1 MADKIRGITIELNG
15 DSTGLMKAIKG
26 TNAELKKTQSSLK
39 DVNKL
44 LKFDPGNTALLAQ
57 KQDYLRKA
65 IDETSKKLEQEKK
78 VLEELKNSGDTSE
91 TTEQQRALERQIAE
105 TESRLKSLTD
115 EAKQFGSVSAQQ
127 FKQAGEKLKDVG
139 KNVQEVGANLTKY
152 VTVPLT
158 AVGAASIA
166 AFNEVDQG
174 VDIIIQKTG
183 ASGEALESMK
193 QSMEEIATTIPAG
206 FDQAGA
212 AVGEVN
218 TRFGLMGDELTDLS
232 SKFIQFSE
240 LNGTDVSGSIDKV
253 QASMAAFGLDA
264 SEAGNVLDILNKA
277 GQDTGVSMDTLAAA
291 MTSNATTLQEAGFTF
306 EQSAGFIANL
316 NKNGMDTGAVMSGLQ
331 KALKNATKE
340 GKPLDKA
347 LADLQKSLKDAKSET
362 EAMQIATEL
371 FGAKAGP
378 QMVQAL
384 QEGRISLDA
393 SANSIENWGN
403 SVEDTFN
410 ATLDAPDKLKVTFN
424 ELKLVGADLGGTLLE
439 MVVPALQKL
448 SEIVHAAREAWN
460 GLDEGQ
466 KQMIITIG
474 LVAAAIGPIVTT
486 IGGLIIGIGQLIV
499 SIGTIQGALA
509 VVAPAVGA
517 AVAAFGPFIA
527 IGAAVVAA
535 GIAIYKNWDTIK
547 AKAAELNDAIKNKF
561 EEIKNAV
568 QEDWEAVKQKT
579 SEVWD
584 NVKQKSA
591 ETWDAVKQKVSEA
604 GQVMLTDVNKSLSDI
619 QAAYESHGGGISGA
633 AAAIMTGVEGAF
645 QTGYDTLNTLTNGKL
660 GEIVSA
666 FNEKTGG
673 LLDKAKEVWEGIKAT
688 VQAGVDKLKE
698 IMNFEWKLPEL
709 KLPHFRVSGE
719 FSLNPPSVPSFSI
732 EWYAKAMRNGMILN
746 NAAIFGAMNGK
757 LLGAGEA
764 GSETVVGTQS
774 LMNMIKSAV
783 GETINYGG
791 VNIVVYGAPG
801 QDVEELAD
809 IISDRIN
816 AQVTSRKAV
825 FA

>member
-39 DVNKL
+39 DVSKL
-44 LKFDPGNTALLAQ
+44 LKFDPGNTALLTQ
-57 KQDYLRKA
+57 KQDYLKKA
-65 IDETSKKLEQEKK
+65 VDETSKKLEQEKK
-78 VLEELKNSGDTSE
+78 VLEELKSAGDTSD

-105 TESRLKSLTD
+105 TEQRLESLKN
-115 EAKQFGSVSAQQ
+115 EAKEFGSVASQQ
-127 FKQAGEKLKDVG
+127 FKVAGEKLKEVG
-139 KNVQEVGANLTKY
+139 KNVQDVGTNLTKY
-152 VTVPLT
+152 VTAPLA

-166 AFNEVDQG
+166 AFNEVDAG
-174 VDIIIQKTG
+174 LDTIIQKTG
-183 ASGEALESMK
+183 ASGETLDSMQK
-193 QSMEEIATTIPAG
+193 SMETIATTIPTG

-232 SKFIQFSE
+232 SKFIQFAE

-253 QASMAAFGLDA
+253 QSSMAAFGMDA
-264 SEAGNVLDILNKA
+264 SQAGNVLDILNKA
-277 GQDTGVSMDTLAAA
+277 GQDTGISMDALASAL
-291 MTSNATTLQEAGFTF
+291 TSNSTTLKEAGFTF

-316 NKNGMDTGAVMSGLQ
+316 NKNGLDTGAVMSGLQ

-347 LADLQKSLKDAKSET
+347 LADLQKSLKNAKNQT

-378 QMVQAL
+378 EMVKAL

-393 SANSIENWGN
+393 SANSIENWGD
-403 SVEDTFN
+403 SVENTFN

-460 GLDEGQ
+460 GLDDSQ
-466 KQMIITIG
+466 KKIIITVAG
-474 LVAAAIGPIVTT
+474 VAAAIGPVLT
-486 IGGLIIGIGQLIV
+486 IIGTVITTVGTLVAGIGSV
-499 SIGTIQGALA
+499 IGVMAGI
-509 VVAPAVGA
+509 APAVGA
-517 AVAAFGPFIA
+517 AVVAFGPFIA
-527 IGAAVVAA
+527 AGAAIVAA

-547 AKAAELNDAIKNKF
+547 AKAAELNDAIKEKF
-561 EEIKNAV
+561 EEIKTTV
-568 QEDWEAVKQKT
+568 HDKWEEVKQKT
-579 SEVWD
+579 SE
-584 NVKQKSA
+584 
-591 ETWDAVKQKVSEA
+591 TWDAIKQKTSEA
-604 GQVMLTDVNKSLSDI
+604 GKVMLTDVNKSLSDI

-633 AAAIMTGVEGAF
+633 AAAIMTAVEGAF
-645 QTGYDTLNTLTNGKL
+645 TTGYDVLNTLTEGKF
-660 GEIVSA
+660 GEIVNT

-673 LLDKAKEVWEGIKAT
+673 LLTKAKEVWDGIKEV
-688 VQAGVDKLKE
+688 VQTGIDKLKDM
-698 IMNFEWKLPEL
+698 MNFEWKLPEI
-709 KLPHFRVSGE
+709 KLPHFHISGE
-719 FSLNPPSVPSFSI
+719 FSLNPPSTPSISI
-732 EWYAKAMRNGMILN
+732 DWYSKAMKNGMILN
-746 NAAIFGAMNGK
+746 DPTIFGMMNGR

-774 LMNMIKSAV
+774 LMNMIRSAV
-783 GETINYGG
+783 GETVNYGD
-791 VNIVVYGAPG
+791 VNITVYGAPG

-816 AQVTSRKAV
+816 AQVASRKAV

>member
-26 TNAELKKTQSSLK
+26 TNTELKKTQSALK

-78 VLEELKNSGDTSE
+78 VLEELKGAGDTSD

-105 TESRLKSLTD
+105 TEQRLESLKNQ
-115 EAKQFGSVSAQQ
+115 AKEFGSVAAQQ
-127 FKQAGEKLKDVG
+127 FKQAGEKLKEVG
-139 KNVQEVGANLTKY
+139 KNVQEVGTNLTKY
-152 VTVPLT
+152 VTTPLV

-166 AFNEVDQG
+166 AFNEVDTG
-174 VDIIIQKTG
+174 IDTIIQKTG
-183 ASGEALESMK
+183 ASGEALDSMQK
-193 QSMEEIATTIPAG
+193 SMETIATTIPTG

-218 TRFGLMGDELTDLS
+218 TRFGLMGDELTELS
-232 SKFIQFSE
+232 SKFIQFAE

-253 QASMAAFGLDA
+253 QSSMAAFGMDA
-264 SEAGNVLDILNKA
+264 TEAGNVLDILNKA
-277 GQDTGVSMDTLAAA
+277 GQDTGISMDTLASALTA
-291 MTSNATTLQEAGFTF
+291 NATTLQEAGFSF

-316 NKNGMDTGAVMSGLQ
+316 NKNGLDSSAVMSGLQ
-331 KALKNATKE
+331 KAMKNATKE

-347 LADLQKSLKDAKSET
+347 LADLQKSLKNAKSET
-362 EAMQIATEL
+362 EAMQLATEL

-378 QMVQAL
+378 QMVKAL

-393 SANSIENWGN
+393 SANSIENWGD
-403 SVEDTFN
+403 SVETTFD

-466 KQMIITIG
+466 KQMIITIAA
-474 LVAAAIGPIVTT
+474 VVAAIGPVVT
-486 IGGLIIGIGQLIV
+486 IIGTVITTVGTLSAGIGAV
-499 SIGTIQGALA
+499 IGVLA
-509 VVAPAVGA
+509 GIAPAVGA
-517 AVAAFGPFIA
+517 AVVAFGPFIA
-527 IGAAVVAA
+527 AGAAIVAA

-547 AKAAELNDAIKNKF
+547 EKADELNDAIKEKF
-561 EEIKNAV
+561 EEIKTTV
-568 QEDWEAVKQKT
+568 HDKWEEVKQKT
-579 SEVWD
+579 SE
-584 NVKQKSA
+584 
-591 ETWDAVKQKVSEA
+591 TWDAIKQKTSEA
-604 GQVMLTDVNKSLSDI
+604 GKVMLTDVNKSLSDI

-633 AAAIMTGVEGAF
+633 AAAIMTAVEGAF
-645 QTGYDTLNTLTNGKL
+645 TTGYDVLNTLTEGKF
-660 GEIVSA
+660 GEIVNT

-673 LLDKAKEVWEGIKAT
+673 LLTKAKEVWDGIKET
-688 VQAGVDKLKE
+688 VQTGIDKLKD
-698 IMNFEWKLPEL
+698 IMNFEWELPKI
-709 KLPHFRVSGE
+709 KLPHFKISGE
-719 FSLNPPSVPSFSI
+719 FSLNPPSVPTFGV
-732 EWYAKAMRNGMILN
+732 EWYAKAMKNGMILN
-746 NAAIFGAMNGK
+746 DPTIFGMMNGR

-783 GETINYGG
+783 GETISYGDI
-791 VNIVVYGAPG
+791 NITVYGAPG

-816 AQVTSRKAV
+816 AQVASRKAV

>member
-1 MADKIRGITIELNG
+1 MADKIRGITIELDG
-15 DSTGLMKAIKG
+15 DTTGLMKAIKG

-44 LKFDPGNTALLAQ
+44 LKLDPGNTNLLAQ

-78 VLEELKNSGDTSE
+78 VLEELKGAGDTSE

-105 TESRLKSLTD
+105 TEQRLESLTN
-115 EAKQFGSVSAQQ
+115 EAREFGSVSAQQ
-127 FKQAGEKLKDVG
+127 FKLAGEKIK
-139 KNVQEVGANLTKY
+139 EVGANVQHVGENMTKY
-152 VTVPLT
+152 VTVPLA
-158 AVGAASIA
+158 AVAGASVA
-166 AFNEVDQG
+166 AFNEVDAG
-174 VDIIIQKTG
+174 LDTIVAKTG
-183 ASGEALESMK
+183 ASGDALKDMQESMN
-193 QSMEEIATTIPAG
+193 EIATTIPTG
-206 FDQAGA
+206 FEQAGA

-218 TRFGLMGDELTDLS
+218 TRFGVMGDELTELS
-232 SKFIQFSE
+232 GQFIKFAE

-253 QASMAAFGLDA
+253 QSAMTAFGMGADQAKDA
-264 SEAGNVLDILNKA
+264 MDILNKA
-277 GQDTGVSMDTLAAA
+277 GQDTGVSMDTLASAL
-291 MTSNATTLQEAGFTF
+291 TSNATVMQEAGFTF

-316 NKNGMDTGAVMSGLQ
+316 NKNGIDASTVMTGLK
-331 KALKNATKE
+331 KAMQNATKE
-340 GKPLDKA
+340 GKPLDQA
-347 LADLQKSLKDAKSET
+347 LAELQESMKKAENDT
-362 EAMQIATEL
+362 EAMQKATEL

-378 QMVQAL
+378 QLAKAL
-384 QEGRISLDA
+384 KEGRISLDA
-393 SANSIENWGN
+393 SANSIENWGD
-403 SVEDTFN
+403 SVSKTFD

-439 MVVPALQKL
+439 MIVPALQKV
-448 SEIVHAAREAWN
+448 SEIVHAAREKWDN
-460 GLDEGQ
+460 LDDSQ
-466 KQMIITIG
+466 KKLIITIAG
-474 LVAAAIGPIVTT
+474 VAAAIGPVLT
-486 IGGLIIGIGQLIV
+486 V
-499 SIGTIQGALA
+499 IGTLITAVGTVVGVIGSVIGAFSGIA
-509 VVAPAVGA
+509 PVVAA

-535 GIAIYKNWDTIK
+535 GVLIYKNWDTIK
-547 AKAAELNDAIKNKF
+547 AKAAELNDAIKDKF
-561 EEIKNAV
+561 EEIKTTV
-568 QEDWEAVKQKT
+568 QEKWADVKQKT
-579 SEVWD
+579 SETWD
-584 NVKQKSA
+584 NI
-591 ETWDAVKQKVSEA
+591 KQKVSEA
-604 GQVMLTDVNKSLSDI
+604 GKVMLADVNTSLTNI

-633 AAAIMTGVEGAF
+633 AAAIMTAVEEAF
-645 QTGYDTLNTLTNGKL
+645 KTGYDVLNELTNGKF
-660 GEIVSA
+660 GEIVNT

-673 LLDKAKEVWEGIKAT
+673 LLTKAQEVWEGIKGV

-698 IMNFEWKLPEL
+698 IMNFEWKLPEI
-709 KLPHFRVSGE
+709 KLPHFKISGE

-732 EWYAKAMRNGMILN
+732 DWYAKAMKNGMILD
-746 NAAIFGAMNGK
+746 NATIFGAMNGK

-809 IISDRIN
+809 LISDRIN
-816 AQVTSRKAV
+816 AQVASRKAV

>member
-39 DVNKL
+39 DVSKL
-44 LKFDPGNTALLAQ
+44 LKFDPGNTALLTQ
-57 KQDYLRKA
+57 KQDYLKKA
-65 IDETSKKLEQEKK
+65 VDETSKKLEQEKK
-78 VLEELKNSGDTSE
+78 VLEELKSAGDTSD

-105 TESRLKSLTD
+105 TEQRLESLKN
-115 EAKQFGSVSAQQ
+115 EAKEFGSVASQQ
-127 FKQAGEKLKDVG
+127 FKVAGEKLKEVG
-139 KNVQEVGANLTKY
+139 KNVQDVGTNLTKY
-152 VTVPLT
+152 VTAPLA

-166 AFNEVDQG
+166 AFNEVDAG
-174 VDIIIQKTG
+174 LDTIIQKTG
-183 ASGEALESMK
+183 ASGETLDSMQK
-193 QSMEEIATTIPAG
+193 SMETIATTIPTG

-253 QASMAAFGLDA
+253 QSSMAAFGMDA
-264 SEAGNVLDILNKA
+264 SQAGNVLDILNKA
-277 GQDTGVSMDTLAAA
+277 GQDTGISMDELASAL
-291 MTSNATTLQEAGFTF
+291 TSNSTTLKEAGFTF

-316 NKNGMDTGAVMSGLQ
+316 NKNGIESGTVMTGLK
-331 KALKNATKE
+331 KALQNATKE
-340 GKPLDKA
+340 GKPLSQA
-347 LADLQKSLKDAKSET
+347 LAELQEELKNASSDT
-362 EAMQIATEL
+362 EAMQKATEL

-378 QMVQAL
+378 QMVKAL
-384 QEGRISLDA
+384 KEGRISLDA

-460 GLDEGQ
+460 GLDDSQ
-466 KQMIITIG
+466 KKIIITVAG
-474 LVAAAIGPIVTT
+474 VAAAIGPVLT
-486 IGGLIIGIGQLIV
+486 IIGTVITTVGTLVAGIGSV
-499 SIGTIQGALA
+499 IGVMAGI
-509 VVAPAVGA
+509 APAVGA
-517 AVAAFGPFIA
+517 AVVAFGPFIA
-527 IGAAVVAA
+527 AGAAIVAA

-547 AKAAELNDAIKNKF
+547 AKAAELNDAIKEKF
-561 EEIKNAV
+561 EEIKTTV
-568 QEDWEAVKQKT
+568 HDKWEEVKQKSSEAWDAIKQKT
-579 SEVWD
+579 SE
-584 NVKQKSA
+584 
-591 ETWDAVKQKVSEA
+591 A
-604 GQVMLTDVNKSLSDI
+604 GKVMLTDVNKSLSDI

-633 AAAIMTGVEGAF
+633 AAAIMTAVEGAF
-645 QTGYDTLNTLTNGKL
+645 TTGYDVLNTLTEGKF
-660 GEIVSA
+660 GEIVNT

-673 LLDKAKEVWEGIKAT
+673 LLTKAKEVWDGIKET
-688 VQAGVDKLKE
+688 VQTGIDKLKD
-698 IMNFEWKLPEL
+698 IMNFEWELPKI
-709 KLPHFRVSGE
+709 KLPHFKISGE
-719 FSLNPPSVPSFSI
+719 FSLNPPSVPTFGV
-732 EWYAKAMRNGMILN
+732 EWYAKAMKNGMILN
-746 NAAIFGAMNGK
+746 DPTIFGMMNGR

-774 LMNMIKSAV
+774 LMNMIRSAV
-783 GETINYGG
+783 GETVNYGD
-791 VNIVVYGAPG
+791 VNITVYGAPG

-816 AQVTSRKAV
+816 AQVASRKAV

>member
-44 LKFDPGNTALLAQ
+44 LKFDPGNTALLTQ
-57 KQDYLRKA
+57 KQDYLKKA
-65 IDETSKKLEQEKK
+65 VDETSKKLEQEKK
-78 VLEELKNSGDTSE
+78 VLEDLKNAGDTTD

-105 TESRLKSLTD
+105 TEQRLESLKN
-115 EAKQFGSVSAQQ
+115 EAQEFGSVAAQQ
-127 FKQAGEKLKDVG
+127 FKVAGDKIK
-139 KNVQEVGANLTKY
+139 EVGDKVQNVGTNLTKY
-152 VTVPLT
+152 VTAPLV
-158 AVGAASIA
+158 AVGGASIA
-166 AFNEVDQG
+166 AFNEVDTG
-174 VDIIIQKTG
+174 LDTIIQKTG
-183 ASGEALESMK
+183 ASGETLASMQK
-193 QSMEEIATTIPAG
+193 SMEEIATTIPTG
-206 FDQAGA
+206 FNQAGA

-218 TRFGLMGDELTDLS
+218 TRFGVMGDELTDLS
-232 SKFIQFSE
+232 SKFIQFAE

-253 QASMAAFGLDA
+253 QSSMAAFGLDA

-277 GQDTGVSMDTLAAA
+277 GQDTGASMDELASALTA
-291 MTSNATTLQEAGFTF
+291 NSTTLQEAGFTF

-316 NKNGMDTGAVMSGLQ
+316 NKNGIESGVVMTGLK
-331 KALKNATKE
+331 KALQNATKE

-347 LADLQKSLKDAKSET
+347 LADLQKSLKNAKTNT
-362 EAMQIATEL
+362 EAMQKATEL

-378 QMVQAL
+378 QMVKAL

-410 ATLDAPDKLKVTFN
+410 ATLDAPDKLKITFN

-439 MVVPALQKL
+439 MLVPALQKL

-486 IGGLIIGIGQLIV
+486 IGSLIIGIGQLV
-499 SIGTIQGALA
+499 VAIGTIQDALA
-509 VVAPAVGA
+509 VIAPAVGA
-517 AVAAFGPFIA
+517 AVTAFGPFIA

-535 GIAIYKNWDTIK
+535 GVLIYKNWDTIK
-547 AKAAELNDAIKNKF
+547 EKAAELNDAIKDKF
-561 EEIKNAV
+561 EEIKTNV
-568 QEDWEAVKQKT
+568 HDKWEEVKQT
-579 SEVWD
+579 T
-584 NVKQKSA
+584 A
-591 ETWDAVKQKVSEA
+591 EAWDAAKQKVSEA
-604 GQVMLTDVNKSLSDI
+604 GNVMLADVNTALGNIK
-619 QAAYESHGGGISGA
+619 AAYETNGGGISGA
-633 AAAIMTGVEGAF
+633 AAAIMTGVEEAF
-645 QTGYDTLNTLTNGKL
+645 KTGYDVLNSLTNGAF
-660 GEIVSA
+660 GEIVNT

-673 LLDKAKEVWEGIKAT
+673 MLTKAKEVWEGIKQA
-688 VQAGVDKLKE
+688 VQDGIAKLKE
-698 IMNFEWKLPEL
+698 LMNFEWKLPDL
-709 KLPHFRVSGE
+709 KLPHFHISGE
-719 FSLNPPSVPSFSI
+719 FSLNPPSVPSI
-732 EWYAKAMRNGMILN
+732 GVDWYAKAMQNGMILN
-746 NAAIFGAMNGK
+746 DPTIFGMMNGK

-791 VNIVVYGAPG
+791 INIVVYGAPG

-816 AQVTSRKAV
+816 AQIASRKAV

>member
-26 TNAELKKTQSSLK
+26 TNTELKKTQSALK

-65 IDETSKKLEQEKK
+65 IDETSQKLEQEKK
-78 VLEELKNSGDTSE
+78 VLEELKGAGDTSD

-105 TESRLKSLTD
+105 TEQRLASLRN
-115 EAKQFGSVSAQQ
+115 EAQEFGSVAAQQ
-127 FKQAGEKLKDVG
+127 FKVAGEKLKEVG
-139 KNVQEVGANLTKY
+139 KNVQEVGTNLTKY
-152 VTVPLT
+152 VTAPLV
-158 AVGAASIA
+158 AVGAASVA
-166 AFNEVDQG
+166 AFNEVDAG

-193 QSMEEIATTIPAG
+193 KSMEEIATTIPTG
-206 FDQAGA
+206 FDNAGA

-218 TRFGLMGDELTDLS
+218 TRFGLMGDELTELS
-232 SKFIQFSE
+232 SKFIQFAE

-253 QASMAAFGLDA
+253 QSSMAAFGMDA
-264 SEAGNVLDILNKA
+264 TEAGNVLDILNKA
-277 GQDTGVSMDTLAAA
+277 GQDTGISMDTLASALTA
-291 MTSNATTLQEAGFTF
+291 NATTLQEAGFSF

-316 NKNGMDTGAVMSGLQ
+316 NKNGLDSSAVMSGLQ
-331 KALKNATKE
+331 KAMKNATKE

-347 LADLQKSLKDAKSET
+347 LADLQKSLKNAKSET

-378 QMVQAL
+378 QMVKAL

-393 SANSIENWGN
+393 SANSIENWGD
-403 SVEDTFN
+403 SVETTFD

-466 KQMIITIG
+466 KQMIITIAA
-474 LVAAAIGPIVTT
+474 VVAAIGPVVT
-486 IGGLIIGIGQLIV
+486 IIGTVITAVGTLATGIGAA
-499 SIGTIQGALA
+499 IGVLA
-509 VVAPAVGA
+509 GIAPAVGA
-517 AVAAFGPFIA
+517 AVVAFGPFIA
-527 IGAAVVAA
+527 AGAAIVAA

-547 AKAAELNDAIKNKF
+547 EKAAELNDAIKEKF
-561 EEIKNAV
+561 EEIKTTV
-568 QEDWEAVKQKT
+568 HDKWEEVKQKT
-579 SEVWD
+579 SE
-584 NVKQKSA
+584 
-591 ETWDAVKQKVSEA
+591 TWDAIKQKASEA
-604 GQVMLTDVNKSLSDI
+604 GKVMLTDVNKSLSDI

-633 AAAIMTGVEGAF
+633 AAAIMTAVEGAF
-645 QTGYDTLNTLTNGKL
+645 TTGYDVLNTLTEGKF
-660 GEIVSA
+660 GEIVNT

-673 LLDKAKEVWEGIKAT
+673 LLTKAKEVWDGIKET
-688 VQAGVDKLKE
+688 VQTGIDKLKD
-698 IMNFEWKLPEL
+698 IMNFEWELPKI
-709 KLPHFRVSGE
+709 KLPHFKISGE
-719 FSLNPPSVPSFSI
+719 FSLNPPSVPTFGV
-732 EWYAKAMRNGMILN
+732 EWYAKAMKNGMILN
-746 NAAIFGAMNGK
+746 DPTIFGMMNGR

-783 GETINYGG
+783 GDSISYGDIN
-791 VNIVVYGAPG
+791 ITVYGAPG

-816 AQVTSRKAV
+816 AQVASRKAV

>member
-39 DVNKL
+39 DVSKL
-44 LKFDPGNTALLAQ
+44 LKFDPGNTALLTQ
-57 KQDYLRKA
+57 KQDYLKKA
-65 IDETSKKLEQEKK
+65 VDETSKKLEQEKK
-78 VLEELKNSGDTSE
+78 VLEELKSAGDTSD

-105 TESRLKSLTD
+105 TEQRLESLKN
-115 EAKQFGSVSAQQ
+115 EAKEFGSVASQQ
-127 FKQAGEKLKDVG
+127 FKVAGEKLKEVG
-139 KNVQEVGANLTKY
+139 KNVQDVGTNLTKY
-152 VTVPLT
+152 VTAPLA

-166 AFNEVDQG
+166 AFNEVDAG
-174 VDIIIQKTG
+174 LDTIIQKTG
-183 ASGEALESMK
+183 ASGETLDSMQK
-193 QSMEEIATTIPAG
+193 SMETIATTIPTG

-232 SKFIQFSE
+232 SKFIQFAE

-253 QASMAAFGLDA
+253 QSSMAAFGMDA
-264 SEAGNVLDILNKA
+264 SQAGNVLDILNKA
-277 GQDTGVSMDTLAAA
+277 GQDTGISMDELASAL
-291 MTSNATTLQEAGFTF
+291 TSNSTTLKEAGFTF

-316 NKNGMDTGAVMSGLQ
+316 NKNGIESGTVMTGLK
-331 KALKNATKE
+331 KALQNATKE
-340 GKPLDKA
+340 GKPLSQA
-347 LADLQKSLKDAKSET
+347 LAELQEELKNASSDT
-362 EAMQIATEL
+362 EAMQKATEL

-378 QMVQAL
+378 QMVKAL
-384 QEGRISLDA
+384 KEGRISLDA

-460 GLDEGQ
+460 GLDDSQ
-466 KQMIITIG
+466 KKIIITVAG
-474 LVAAAIGPIVTT
+474 VAAAIGPVLT
-486 IGGLIIGIGQLIV
+486 IIGTVITTVGTLVAGIGSV
-499 SIGTIQGALA
+499 IGVMAGI
-509 VVAPAVGA
+509 APAVGA
-517 AVAAFGPFIA
+517 AVVAFGPFIA
-527 IGAAVVAA
+527 AGAAIVAA

-547 AKAAELNDAIKNKF
+547 AKAAELNDAIKEKF
-561 EEIKNAV
+561 EEIKTTV
-568 QEDWEAVKQKT
+568 HDKWEEVKQKT
-579 SEVWD
+579 SE
-584 NVKQKSA
+584 
-591 ETWDAVKQKVSEA
+591 TWDAIKQKTSEA
-604 GQVMLTDVNKSLSDI
+604 GKVMLTDVNKSLSDI

-633 AAAIMTGVEGAF
+633 AAAIMTAVEGAF
-645 QTGYDTLNTLTNGKL
+645 TTGYDVLNTLTEGKF
-660 GEIVSA
+660 GEIVNT

-673 LLDKAKEVWEGIKAT
+673 LLTKAKEVWDGIKET
-688 VQAGVDKLKE
+688 VQTGIDKLKD
-698 IMNFEWKLPEL
+698 IMNFEWELPKI
-709 KLPHFRVSGE
+709 KLPHFKISGE
-719 FSLNPPSVPSFSI
+719 FSLNPPSVPTFGV
-732 EWYAKAMRNGMILN
+732 EWYAKAMKNGMILN
-746 NAAIFGAMNGK
+746 DPTIFGMMNGR

-774 LMNMIKSAV
+774 LMNMIRSAV
-783 GETINYGG
+783 GETVNYGD
-791 VNIVVYGAPG
+791 VNITVYGAPG

-816 AQVTSRKAV
+816 AQVASRKAV

>member
-26 TNAELKKTQSSLK
+26 TNTELKKTQSALK

-78 VLEELKNSGDTSE
+78 VLEELKGAGDTSD

-105 TESRLKSLTD
+105 TEQRLESLKNQ
-115 EAKQFGSVSAQQ
+115 AKEFGSVAAQQ
-127 FKQAGEKLKDVG
+127 FKQAGEKLKEVG
-139 KNVQEVGANLTKY
+139 KNVQEVGTNLTKY
-152 VTVPLT
+152 VTTPLV
-158 AVGAASIA
+158 AVGAASVA
-166 AFNEVDQG
+166 AFNEVDAG
-174 VDIIIQKTG
+174 LDTIIQKTG
-183 ASGEALESMK
+183 ASGETLASMQ
-193 QSMEEIATTIPAG
+193 QSMETIATTIPTG

-218 TRFGLMGDELTDLS
+218 TRFGLMGDELTELS
-232 SKFIQFSE
+232 SKFIQFAE

-253 QASMAAFGLDA
+253 QSSMAAFGMDA
-264 SEAGNVLDILNKA
+264 SQAGNVLDILNKA
-277 GQDTGVSMDTLAAA
+277 GQDTGVSMDTLASA
-291 MTSNATTLQEAGFTF
+291 MTANATTLQEAGFSF

-347 LADLQKSLKDAKSET
+347 LAELQKSLKNAKNET

-378 QMVQAL
+378 QMVKAL

-393 SANSIENWGN
+393 SANSIENWGD
-403 SVEDTFN
+403 SVETTFD

-474 LVAAAIGPIVTT
+474 LVAAAIGPIIAT
-486 IGGLIIGIGQLIV
+486 IGSIIIGIGQLV
-499 SIGTIQGALA
+499 VAVGTIQGALA

-535 GIAIYKNWDTIK
+535 GVLIYKNWDTIK
-547 AKAAELNDAIKNKF
+547 EKAAELNDAIKNKF
-561 EEIKNAV
+561 EEIKTTV
-568 QEDWEAVKQKT
+568 HDKWEEIKQKT
-579 SEVWD
+579 SEAWD
-584 NVKQKSA
+584 NVKQKSM
-591 ETWDAVKQKVSEA
+591 ETWDAVRQKVSET
-604 GQVMLTDVNKSLSDI
+604 GQVMLADVNTALTNIK
-619 QAAYESHGGGISGA
+619 AAYESNGGGISGA
-633 AAAIMTGVEGAF
+633 AAAIMTAVEEAF
-645 QTGYDTLNTLTNGKL
+645 KTGYDALNTLTDGKF
-660 GEIVSA
+660 GEICDT

-673 LLDKAKEVWEGIKAT
+673 LLDKAKEVWEGIKEA
-688 VQAGVDKLKE
+688 VQTGVDKLKD
-698 IMNFEWKLPEL
+698 IMNFEWKLPHID
-709 KLPHFRVSGE
+709 LPHFNISGA
-719 FSLNPPSVPSFSI
+719 FSLNPPSAPSFSI

-746 NAAIFGAMNGK
+746 DPTIFGAMNGR

-783 GETINYGG
+783 GETVNYGG

>member
-39 DVNKL
+39 DVSKL
-44 LKFDPGNTALLAQ
+44 LKFDPGNTALLTQ
-57 KQDYLRKA
+57 KQDYLKKA
-65 IDETSKKLEQEKK
+65 VDETSKKLEQEKK
-78 VLEELKNSGDTSE
+78 VLEELKSAGDTAD

-105 TESRLKSLTD
+105 TEQRLESLKN
-115 EAKQFGSVSAQQ
+115 EAKEFGSVASQQ
-127 FKQAGEKLKDVG
+127 FKVAGEKLKEVG
-139 KNVQEVGANLTKY
+139 KNVQDVGTNLTKY
-152 VTVPLT
+152 VTAPLA

-166 AFNEVDQG
+166 AFNEVDAG
-174 VDIIIQKTG
+174 LDTIIQKTG
-183 ASGEALESMK
+183 ASGETLDSMQK
-193 QSMEEIATTIPAG
+193 SMETIATTIPTG

-232 SKFIQFSE
+232 SQFIQFAE

-253 QASMAAFGLDA
+253 QSSMAAFGMDA
-264 SEAGNVLDILNKA
+264 SQAGNVLDILNKA
-277 GQDTGVSMDTLAAA
+277 GQDTGISMDELASAL
-291 MTSNATTLQEAGFTF
+291 TSNSTTLKEAGFTF

-316 NKNGMDTGAVMSGLQ
+316 NKNGIESGTVMTGLK
-331 KALKNATKE
+331 KALQNATKE
-340 GKPLDKA
+340 GKPLSQA
-347 LADLQKSLKDAKSET
+347 LAELQEELKNASSDT
-362 EAMQIATEL
+362 EAMQKATEL

-378 QMVQAL
+378 QMVKAL
-384 QEGRISLDA
+384 KEGRISLDA

-460 GLDEGQ
+460 GLDDSQ
-466 KQMIITIG
+466 KKIIITVAG
-474 LVAAAIGPIVTT
+474 VAAAIGPVLT
-486 IGGLIIGIGQLIV
+486 IIGTVIATVGTLVTGIGSV
-499 SIGTIQGALA
+499 IGVMAGI
-509 VVAPAVGA
+509 APAVGA
-517 AVAAFGPFIA
+517 AVVAFGPFIA
-527 IGAAVVAA
+527 AGAAIVAA

-547 AKAAELNDAIKNKF
+547 AKAAELNDAIKEKF
-561 EEIKNAV
+561 EEIKTTV
-568 QEDWEAVKQKT
+568 HDKWEEVKQKT
-579 SEVWD
+579 SE
-584 NVKQKSA
+584 
-591 ETWDAVKQKVSEA
+591 TWDAIKQKTSEA
-604 GQVMLTDVNKSLSDI
+604 GKVMLTDVNKSLSDI

-633 AAAIMTGVEGAF
+633 AAAIMTAVEGAF
-645 QTGYDTLNTLTNGKL
+645 TTGYDVLNTLTEGKF
-660 GEIVSA
+660 GEIVNT

-673 LLDKAKEVWEGIKAT
+673 LLTKAKEVWDGIKET
-688 VQAGVDKLKE
+688 VQTGIDKLKD
-698 IMNFEWKLPEL
+698 IMNFEWELPKI
-709 KLPHFRVSGE
+709 KLPHFKISGE
-719 FSLNPPSVPSFSI
+719 FSLNPPSVPTFGV
-732 EWYAKAMRNGMILN
+732 EWYSKAMKNGMILN
-746 NAAIFGAMNGK
+746 DPTIFGMMNGR

-774 LMNMIKSAV
+774 LMNMIRSAV
-783 GETINYGG
+783 GETVNYGD
-791 VNIVVYGAPG
+791 VNITVYGAPG

-816 AQVTSRKAV
+816 AQVASRKAV

>member
-39 DVNKL
+39 DVSKL
-44 LKFDPGNTALLAQ
+44 LKFDPGNTALLTQ
-57 KQDYLRKA
+57 KQDYLKKA
-65 IDETSKKLEQEKK
+65 VDETSKKLEQEKK
-78 VLEELKNSGDTSE
+78 VLEELKSAGDTSD

-105 TESRLKSLTD
+105 TEQRLESLKN
-115 EAKQFGSVSAQQ
+115 EAKEFGSVASQQ
-127 FKQAGEKLKDVG
+127 FKVAGEKLKEVG
-139 KNVQEVGANLTKY
+139 KNVQDVGTNLTKY
-152 VTVPLT
+152 VTAPLA

-166 AFNEVDQG
+166 AFNEVDAG
-174 VDIIIQKTG
+174 LDTIIQKTG
-183 ASGEALESMK
+183 ASGETLDSMQK
-193 QSMEEIATTIPAG
+193 SMETIATTIPTG

-232 SKFIQFSE
+232 SKFIQFAE

-253 QASMAAFGLDA
+253 QSSMAAFGMDA
-264 SEAGNVLDILNKA
+264 SQAGNVLDILNKA
-277 GQDTGVSMDTLAAA
+277 GQDTGISMDELASAL
-291 MTSNATTLQEAGFTF
+291 TSNSTTLKEAGFTF

-316 NKNGMDTGAVMSGLQ
+316 NKNGIESGTVMTGLK
-331 KALKNATKE
+331 KALQNATKE
-340 GKPLDKA
+340 GKPLSQA
-347 LADLQKSLKDAKSET
+347 LAELQEELKNASSDT
-362 EAMQIATEL
+362 EAMQKATEL

-378 QMVQAL
+378 QMVKAL
-384 QEGRISLDA
+384 KEGRISLDA

-460 GLDEGQ
+460 GLDDSQ
-466 KQMIITIG
+466 KKIIITVAG
-474 LVAAAIGPIVTT
+474 VAAAIGPVLT
-486 IGGLIIGIGQLIV
+486 I
-499 SIGTIQGALA
+499 IGTIIATVGTLVTGIGSVIGVMAGI
-509 VVAPAVGA
+509 APAVGA
-517 AVAAFGPFIA
+517 AVVAFGPFIA
-527 IGAAVVAA
+527 AGAAIVAA

-547 AKAAELNDAIKNKF
+547 AKAAELNDAIKEKF
-561 EEIKNAV
+561 EEIKTTV
-568 QEDWEAVKQKT
+568 HDKWEEVKQKT
-579 SEVWD
+579 SE
-584 NVKQKSA
+584 
-591 ETWDAVKQKVSEA
+591 TWDAIKQKTSEA
-604 GQVMLTDVNKSLSDI
+604 GKVMLTDVNKSLSDI

-633 AAAIMTGVEGAF
+633 AAAIMTAVEGAF
-645 QTGYDTLNTLTNGKL
+645 TTGYDVLNTLTEGKF
-660 GEIVSA
+660 GEIVNT

-673 LLDKAKEVWEGIKAT
+673 LLTKAKEVWDGIKET
-688 VQAGVDKLKE
+688 VQTGIDKLKD
-698 IMNFEWKLPEL
+698 IMNFEWELPKI
-709 KLPHFRVSGE
+709 KLPHFKISGE
-719 FSLNPPSVPSFSI
+719 FSLNPPSVPTFGV
-732 EWYAKAMRNGMILN
+732 EWYAKAMKNGMILN
-746 NAAIFGAMNGK
+746 DPTIFGMMNGR

-774 LMNMIKSAV
+774 LMNMIRSAV
-783 GETINYGG
+783 GETVNYGD
-791 VNIVVYGAPG
+791 VNITVYGAPG

-816 AQVTSRKAV
+816 AQVASRKAV

>member
-39 DVNKL
+39 DVSKL
-44 LKFDPGNTALLAQ
+44 LKFDPGNTALLTQ
-57 KQDYLRKA
+57 KQDYLKKA
-65 IDETSKKLEQEKK
+65 VDETSKKLEQEKK
-78 VLEELKNSGDTSE
+78 VLEELKSAGDTSD

-105 TESRLKSLTD
+105 TEQRLESLKN
-115 EAKQFGSVSAQQ
+115 EAKEFGSVASQQ
-127 FKQAGEKLKDVG
+127 FKVAGEKLKEVG
-139 KNVQEVGANLTKY
+139 KNVQDVGTNLTKY
-152 VTVPLT
+152 VTAPLA

-166 AFNEVDQG
+166 AFNEVDAG
-174 VDIIIQKTG
+174 LDTIIQKTG
-183 ASGEALESMK
+183 ASGETLDSMQK
-193 QSMEEIATTIPAG
+193 SMETIATTIPTG

-253 QASMAAFGLDA
+253 QSSMAAFGMDA
-264 SEAGNVLDILNKA
+264 SQAGNVLDILNKA
-277 GQDTGVSMDTLAAA
+277 GQDTGISMDELASAL
-291 MTSNATTLQEAGFTF
+291 TSNSTTLKEAGFTF

-316 NKNGMDTGAVMSGLQ
+316 NKNGIESGTVMTGLK
-331 KALKNATKE
+331 KALQNATKE
-340 GKPLDKA
+340 GKPLSQA
-347 LADLQKSLKDAKSET
+347 LAELQEELKNASSDT
-362 EAMQIATEL
+362 EAMQKATEL

-378 QMVQAL
+378 QMVKAL
-384 QEGRISLDA
+384 KEGRISLDA
-393 SANSIENWGN
+393 SANSIESWGN

-448 SEIVHAAREAWN
+448 SEIVHAARDAWN
-460 GLDEGQ
+460 GLDDSQ
-466 KQMIITIG
+466 KKIIITVAG
-474 LVAAAIGPIVTT
+474 VAAAIGPVLT
-486 IGGLIIGIGQLIV
+486 IIGTVITTVGTLVAGIGSV
-499 SIGTIQGALA
+499 IGVMAGI
-509 VVAPAVGA
+509 APAVGA
-517 AVAAFGPFIA
+517 AVVAFGPFIA
-527 IGAAVVAA
+527 AGAAIVAA

-547 AKAAELNDAIKNKF
+547 AKAAELNDAIKEKF
-561 EEIKNAV
+561 EEIKTTV
-568 QEDWEAVKQKT
+568 HDKWEEVKQNTSETWDAIKQKT
-579 SEVWD
+579 SE
-584 NVKQKSA
+584 
-591 ETWDAVKQKVSEA
+591 A
-604 GQVMLTDVNKSLSDI
+604 GKVMLTDVNKSLSDI

-633 AAAIMTGVEGAF
+633 AAAIMTAVEGAF
-645 QTGYDTLNTLTNGKL
+645 TTGYDVLNTLTEGKF
-660 GEIVSA
+660 GEIVNT

-673 LLDKAKEVWEGIKAT
+673 LLTKAKEVWDGIKET
-688 VQAGVDKLKE
+688 VQTGIDKLKD
-698 IMNFEWKLPEL
+698 IMNFEWELPKI
-709 KLPHFRVSGE
+709 KLPHFKISGE
-719 FSLNPPSVPSFSI
+719 FSLNPPSVPTFGV
-732 EWYAKAMRNGMILN
+732 EWYAKAMKNGMILN
-746 NAAIFGAMNGK
+746 DPTIFGMMNGR

-774 LMNMIKSAV
+774 LMNMIRSAV
-783 GETINYGG
+783 GETVNYGD
-791 VNIVVYGAPG
+791 VNITVYGAPG

-816 AQVTSRKAV
+816 AQVASRKAV

>member
-39 DVNKL
+39 DVSKL
-44 LKFDPGNTALLAQ
+44 LKFDPGNTALLTQ
-57 KQDYLRKA
+57 KQDYLKKA
-65 IDETSKKLEQEKK
+65 VDETSKKLEQEKK
-78 VLEELKNSGDTSE
+78 VLEELKSAGDTSD

-105 TESRLKSLTD
+105 TEQRLESLKN
-115 EAKQFGSVSAQQ
+115 EAKEFGSVASQQ
-127 FKQAGEKLKDVG
+127 FKVAGEKLKEVG
-139 KNVQEVGANLTKY
+139 KNVQDVGTNLTKY
-152 VTVPLT
+152 VTAPLA

-166 AFNEVDQG
+166 AFNEVDAG
-174 VDIIIQKTG
+174 LDTIIQKTG
-183 ASGEALESMK
+183 ASGETLDSMQK
-193 QSMEEIATTIPAG
+193 SMETIATTIPTG

-232 SKFIQFSE
+232 SKFIQFAE

-253 QASMAAFGLDA
+253 QSSMAAFGMDA
-264 SEAGNVLDILNKA
+264 SQAGNVLDILNKA
-277 GQDTGVSMDTLAAA
+277 GQDTGISMDELASAL
-291 MTSNATTLQEAGFTF
+291 TSNSTTLKEAGFTF

-316 NKNGMDTGAVMSGLQ
+316 NKNGIESGTVMTGLK
-331 KALKNATKE
+331 KALQNATKE
-340 GKPLDKA
+340 GKPLSQA
-347 LADLQKSLKDAKSET
+347 LAELQEELKNASSDT
-362 EAMQIATEL
+362 EAMQKATEL

-378 QMVQAL
+378 QMVKAL
-384 QEGRISLDA
+384 KEGRISLDA

-460 GLDEGQ
+460 GLDDSQ
-466 KQMIITIG
+466 KKIIITVAG
-474 LVAAAIGPIVTT
+474 VAAAIGPVVTVV
-486 IGGLIIGIGQLIV
+486 GGVIKVLSVLVGGIGTV
-499 SIGTIQGALA
+499 IGVLSGI
-509 VVAPAVGA
+509 APAVGA
-517 AVAAFGPFIA
+517 AVVAFGPFIA
-527 IGAAVVAA
+527 AGAAIVAA

-547 AKAAELNDAIKNKF
+547 AKAAELNDAIKEKF
-561 EEIKNAV
+561 EEIKTTV
-568 QEDWEAVKQKT
+568 HDKWEEVKQKT
-579 SEVWD
+579 SEAWD
-584 NVKQKSA
+584 AIKQK
-591 ETWDAVKQKVSEA
+591 TSEA
-604 GQVMLTDVNKSLSDI
+604 GKVMLTDVNKSLSDI
-619 QAAYESHGGGISGA
+619 QAAYEAHGGGISGA
-633 AAAIMTGVEGAF
+633 AAAIMTAVEGAF
-645 QTGYDTLNTLTNGKL
+645 TTGYDVLNTLTEGKF
-660 GEIVSA
+660 GEIVNT

-673 LLDKAKEVWEGIKAT
+673 LLTKAKEVWDGIKEV
-688 VQAGVDKLKE
+688 VQTGIDKLKDM
-698 IMNFEWKLPEL
+698 MNFEWELPKI
-709 KLPHFRVSGE
+709 KLPHFKISGE
-719 FSLNPPSVPSFSI
+719 FSLSPPSVPTFGV
-732 EWYAKAMRNGMILN
+732 EWYAKAMKNGMILN
-746 NAAIFGAMNGK
+746 DPTIFGMMNGR

-774 LMNMIKSAV
+774 LMNMIRSAV
-783 GETINYGG
+783 GETVNYGD
-791 VNIVVYGAPG
+791 VNITVYGAPG

-816 AQVTSRKAV
+816 AQVASRKAV

>member
-26 TNAELKKTQSSLK
+26 TNTELKKTQSALK

-65 IDETSKKLEQEKK
+65 IDETSQKLEQEKK
-78 VLEELKNSGDTSE
+78 VLEELKGAGDTSD

-105 TESRLKSLTD
+105 TEQRLASLRN
-115 EAKQFGSVSAQQ
+115 EAQEFGSVAAQQ
-127 FKQAGEKLKDVG
+127 FKVAGEKLKEVG
-139 KNVQEVGANLTKY
+139 KNVQEVGTNLTKY
-152 VTVPLT
+152 VTAPLV
-158 AVGAASIA
+158 AVGAASVA
-166 AFNEVDQG
+166 AFNEVDAG

-193 QSMEEIATTIPAG
+193 KSMEEIATTIPTG
-206 FDQAGA
+206 FDNAGA

-218 TRFGLMGDELTDLS
+218 TRFGLMGDELTELS
-232 SKFIQFSE
+232 SKFIQFAE

-253 QASMAAFGLDA
+253 QSSMAAFGMDA
-264 SEAGNVLDILNKA
+264 TEAGNVLDILNKA
-277 GQDTGVSMDTLAAA
+277 GQDTGISMDTLASALTA
-291 MTSNATTLQEAGFTF
+291 NATTLQEAGFSF

-316 NKNGMDTGAVMSGLQ
+316 NKNGLDSSAVMSGLQ
-331 KALKNATKE
+331 KAMKNATKE

-347 LADLQKSLKDAKSET
+347 LADLQKSLKNAKSET

-378 QMVQAL
+378 QMVKAL

-393 SANSIENWGN
+393 SANSIENWGD
-403 SVEDTFN
+403 SVETTFD

-466 KQMIITIG
+466 KQMIITIAA
-474 LVAAAIGPIVTT
+474 VVAAIGPVVT
-486 IGGLIIGIGQLIV
+486 IIGTVITAVGTLATGIGAA
-499 SIGTIQGALA
+499 IGVLA
-509 VVAPAVGA
+509 GIAPAVGA
-517 AVAAFGPFIA
+517 AVVAFGPFIA
-527 IGAAVVAA
+527 AGAAIVAA

-547 AKAAELNDAIKNKF
+547 EKAAELNDAIKEKF
-561 EEIKNAV
+561 EEIKTTV
-568 QEDWEAVKQKT
+568 HDKWEEVKQKT
-579 SEVWD
+579 SE
-584 NVKQKSA
+584 
-591 ETWDAVKQKVSEA
+591 TWDAIKQKASEA
-604 GQVMLTDVNKSLSDI
+604 GKVMLTDVNKSLSDI

-633 AAAIMTGVEGAF
+633 AAAIMTAVEGAF
-645 QTGYDTLNTLTNGKL
+645 TTGYDVLNTLTEGKF
-660 GEIVSA
+660 GEIVNT

-673 LLDKAKEVWEGIKAT
+673 LLTKAKEVWDGIKET
-688 VQAGVDKLKE
+688 VQNGIDKLKD
-698 IMNFEWKLPEL
+698 IMNFEWELPKI
-709 KLPHFRVSGE
+709 KLPHFKISGE
-719 FSLNPPSVPSFSI
+719 FSLNPPSVPTFGV
-732 EWYAKAMRNGMILN
+732 EWYAKAMKNGMILN
-746 NAAIFGAMNGK
+746 DPTIFGMMNGR

-783 GETINYGG
+783 GDSISYGDIN
-791 VNIVVYGAPG
+791 ITVYGAPG

-816 AQVTSRKAV
+816 AQVASRKAV